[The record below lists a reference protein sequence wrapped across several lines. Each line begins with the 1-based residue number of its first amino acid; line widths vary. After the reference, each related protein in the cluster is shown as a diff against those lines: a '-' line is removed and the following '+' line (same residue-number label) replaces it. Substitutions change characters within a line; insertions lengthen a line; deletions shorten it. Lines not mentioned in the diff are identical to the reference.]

1 MWQCNSLLLSIIIV
15 PEEKGEKQIEFRFE
29 CGTRLMPSLERYLLS
44 RVFYRFFNSAT
55 LIQKLHD
62 NGLYGLSTARFNKIN
77 MVQVKKDKEM

>member
-1 MWQCNSLLLSIIIV
+1 
-15 PEEKGEKQIEFRFE
+15 
-29 CGTRLMPSLERYLLS
+29 MPSLERYLLS